1 MMVVEA
7 LDITD
12 DGAGMSGHIG
22 VSTGV
27 GHGGCGGDGSW

>member
-22 VSTGV
+22 ISTGV
-27 GHGGCGGDGSW
+27 GHGGCVGDDSW